1 MRWRAPAACWPDLPQ
16 RQAEDGVKFRPM
28 ALQDLYQQIILEHN
42 RQPRHFGRL
51 AGATHS
57 ARGQDALC
65 GDDVLVELRVCGGI
79 VEAAGFSGEACA
91 ITTASASMLSDWLG
105 GRSIEDFTS
114 AFATFRQLLSDASVG
129 DSGDLGEINALRAVS
144 DYPARV
150 RNALL
155 PWHAVHKALT
165 VQS

>member
-1 MRWRAPAACWPDLPQ
+1 MCLSTRWRGPAACWPDLP
-16 RQAEDGVKFRPM
+16 RRRAKDGVEFRPM

-65 GDDVLVELRVCGGI
+65 GDDILVELRVCGDI

-91 ITTASASMLSDWLG
+91 MTTASASMLSDWLG
-105 GRSIEDFTS
+105 GRRAEDFTS
-114 AFATFRQLLSDASVG
+114 ALATLRQRLS
-129 DSGDLGEINALRAVS
+129 RARGGRRV
-144 DYPARV
+144 ARG
-150 RNALL
+150 
-155 PWHAVHKALT
+155 
-165 VQS
+165 